1 MEFMHYLSGAAL
13 ASELI
18 AKPEGAHTNSVS
30 THLVATTTMVVV
42 PYVYESTR
50 GLNGYSRLH
59 MASLGGGCEMLHD
72 STNFDQNY
80 TSLEGRPNRDILK
93 TNKGKT
99 VVVPFKAKPVAPREA
114 PLFDKSLV
122 PKLETENE
130 HIVFRLNW
138 GTSKLTTA

>member
-1 MEFMHYLSGAAL
+1 MKLKVSILALLCRLTRSLHIVKVLILSCLFARMEFMHYLSGAAL

-59 MASLGGGCEMLHD
+59 MA
-72 STNFDQNY
+72 
-80 TSLEGRPNRDILK
+80 R
-93 TNKGKT
+93 
-99 VVVPFKAKPVAPREA
+99 
-114 PLFDKSLV
+114 
-122 PKLETENE
+122 
-130 HIVFRLNW
+130 
-138 GTSKLTTA
+138 